1 MGNVDGKI
9 KVNYYFLFNIFFLEK
24 LTCPYNL
31 KIDTVVGLI
40 NELTKAIKLDK
51 DDIKILTNKLNE
63 SIQNYMNNKRKILD
77 EFNKKYNSFIN
88 SINDIK
94 NCEYCN
100 TLNKLSGKF
109 INIDNN
115 SKSDLISKLES
126 FKQIKETLSKLFE
139 CK

>member
-1 MGNVDGKI
+1 MDGKI
-9 KVNYYFLFNIFFLEK
+9 KVNYYILFNIIFLEM

-94 NCEYCN
+94 NCEYFN